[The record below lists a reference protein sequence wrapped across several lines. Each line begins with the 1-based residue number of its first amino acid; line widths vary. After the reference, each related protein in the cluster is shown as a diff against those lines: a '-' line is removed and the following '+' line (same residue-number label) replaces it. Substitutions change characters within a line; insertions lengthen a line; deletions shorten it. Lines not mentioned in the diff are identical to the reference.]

1 MPPPPAG
8 APRLSAVIP
17 SNWTLPVVKTLPC
30 PKTLIAV
37 RLPESDPALGKTI
50 ARLLTGSIAYR
61 FSLASTATELNPK
74 SPYKR
79 LWALIVPPQLLVVKL
94 PGAGEQ
100 VPKALSAMMS
110 PGHPEPSPAGTH
122 PPAEPSG
129 SRYIRSRV
137 TLPPSATNRLPC
149 ASTARPVG
157 CTKLAAVGEFELQ
170 LFEAKPPPQV
180 PNTRCAV
187 WLVSGESY
195 SSTASRTAS
204 DM

>member
-1 MPPPPAG
+1 
-8 APRLSAVIP
+8 L
-17 SNWTLPVVKTLPC
+17 NWTLPVVKLPPC

-37 RLPESDPALGKTI
+37 RLPESDPALGNTI

-61 FSLASTATELNPK
+61 FSFASTATELNPS
-74 SPYKR
+74 SPYNR
-79 LWALIVPPQLLVVKL
+79 LWALIVPPQLLLVKL
-94 PGAGEQ
+94 PGEAEQ

-110 PGHPEPSPAGTH
+110 PGHPELSPAGVH
-122 PPAEPSG
+122 PIAEPSG

-157 CTKLAAVGEFELQ
+157 CTRLASVGELELQ
-170 LFEAKPPPQV
+170 LLAAKPPPQV

-195 SSTASRTAS
+195 SSTPSREAS